1 MTEQSL
7 YTQVIQ
13 QSLNKAITDN
23 IQLKKEV
30 ELWKTVVE
38 ELETQKRILQYI
50 IHSVKP
56 KYHNEIE
63 REMYTEV
70 LEGIRTNDKS
80 KYDYFRL
87 WKY

>member
-50 IHSVKP
+50 IHCV
-56 KYHNEIE
+56 NQ
-63 REMYTEV
+63 YTII
-70 LEGIRTNDKS
+70 LNYGSTK
-80 KYDYFRL
+80 
-87 WKY
+87 

>member
-63 REMYTEV
+63 RE
-70 LEGIRTNDKS
+70 IRRNKN
-80 KYDYFRL
+80 
-87 WKY
+87 